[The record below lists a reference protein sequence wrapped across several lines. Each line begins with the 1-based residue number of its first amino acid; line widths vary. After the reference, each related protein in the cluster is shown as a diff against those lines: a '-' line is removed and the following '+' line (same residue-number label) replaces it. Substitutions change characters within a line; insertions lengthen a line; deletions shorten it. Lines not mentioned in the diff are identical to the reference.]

1 MAAPRI
7 VSLIASSTEMV
18 CALGRGQ
25 ALVGRSHEC
34 DYPPEVARLPACTRP
49 KLDVYATSAEIDR
62 QVKALVRNALSVYDV
77 DAAMLRSLVPSV
89 IVTQDQCEVC
99 AVSLEDV
106 ERAVC
111 DWIGED
117 VRIVTLRPDTLDDA
131 LADIARVARAI
142 DAEREGAD
150 LVAAMRRRMAAVA
163 ERARGLSPQPKVA
176 LIEWIDPL
184 MAAGNWMPELVA
196 LAGGETT
203 FGRAGEAAP
212 WTSLDELAASDADVI
227 VVMPCGFDIARTR
240 AELAPLAAMPAWRR
254 LRAVAEGRVF
264 VADGNQYFNRPGP
277 RLADSL
283 EMLAEMMHGG
293 AFDFGHRG
301 RGWVPL

>member
-7 VSLIASSTEMV
+7 VSLIASATEVV
-18 CALGRGQ
+18 CALGRGG

-49 KLDVYATSAEIDR
+49 KLDVHATSAEIDR
-62 QVKALVRNALSVYDV
+62 QVKALVRDALSVYDV
-77 DAAMLRSLVPSV
+77 DVAMLRSLAPSV
-89 IVTQDQCEVC
+89 IVTQDQCDVC
-99 AVSLEDV
+99 AVSLKDV
-106 ERAVC
+106 EQAVC

-142 DAEREGAD
+142 DAERAGAE

-163 ERARGLSPQPKVA
+163 ESARGLSPRPKVA

-203 FGRAGEAAP
+203 LGRAGEASP
-212 WTSLDELAASDADVI
+212 WTSLDELASDADVI

-240 AELAPLAAMPAWRR
+240 AELAPLAATPAWRC

-301 RGWVPL
+301 RGWEPL